1 MDDFSFNIS
10 YFGIR
15 PTVIGYSLRC
25 AKWFDI
31 QKTFS
36 LRFQSIDNG
45 RLNHIW
51 NTLLRPRLLCD
62 VFSLDIVPVNTMPDQ
77 DPEIEFYRVATFP
90 ELDVDP

>member
-1 MDDFSFNIS
+1 MIS
-10 YFGIR
+10 VSTSAISVFVQLLLVIAFGAQNGLI
-15 PTVIGYSLRC
+15 SL
-25 AKWFDI
+25 
-31 QKTFS
+31 KTFS